1 MGSRR
6 INVLHLS
13 DKLTVGDAHMHGVTR
28 LFSWW
33 IPEYDRSRFNV
44 MAGSLRHRDLAG
56 EHLESLGIRVF
67 YLGRS
72 RFDPRTLIDLLRLI
86 ARERIDILHL
96 HGYGA
101 TTFGRA
107 CTLLRGIPSIVHEH
121 MFDPG
126 IPIYQRFADQVL
138 AGATTQA
145 YAVSESVKRFLVE
158 YRAVPAERIE
168 TVYNGVP
175 VNAFDD
181 GAGGDFDRGK
191 AAWRLALGIPASH
204 RVIAVVGRLHPI
216 KGHEYFLEAA
226 RRVCESF
233 GEVTFVIVG
242 DGDLMAPLKGQ
253 VDRLGIGSAVH
264 FLGHANN
271 VQEILSGVDIK
282 VISSLSEGVP
292 LTLFEAMASRC
303 AIVATEVGGLGEVLV
318 DSETAFLVP
327 SQDPEAIAD
336 RLLPMLRDPRLLRRM
351 QEQARCAVEDFDLAG
366 AVRQFERAYERLV
379 RQWR

>member
-1 MGSRR
+1 MGTRK

-44 MAGSLRHRDLAG
+44 MAGSLRGRDLAG

-72 RFDPRTLIDLLRLI
+72 KFDPRTLIDLLRLI

-101 TTFGRA
+101 TTFGRV

-138 AGATTQA
+138 AGATTRA
-145 YAVSESVKRFLVE
+145 YAVSASVKDFLVG

-175 VNAFDD
+175 MHAFDD
-181 GAGGDFDRGK
+181 GTDLNRDRGR
-191 AAWRLALGIPASH
+191 AAWRLALGIPESH
-204 RVIAVVGRLHPI
+204 KVIATVGRLHPI
-216 KGHEYFLEAA
+216 KGHRYFLDAA
-226 RRVCESF
+226 RRVLERYD
-233 GEVTFVIVG
+233 EVSFVIVG
-242 DGDLMAPLKGQ
+242 DGDLMGSLKEQ
-253 VDRLGIGSAVH
+253 VERLGIGSKVH
-264 FLGHANN
+264 FLGHASN

-292 LTLFEAMASRC
+292 LTLFEAMASMC

-327 SQDPEAIAD
+327 SQDSEAIAD
-336 RLLPMLRDPRLLRRM
+336 RLLPMLKDPELLRRM
-351 QEQARCAVEDFDLAG
+351 QGEARRAVEEFDLAG
-366 AVRQFERAYERLV
+366 AVRKFERAYEGLV